1 MKMKKKLLAVACASM
16 FSASAFAGDFY
27 INTGADWPF
36 APDGNNNTEAVRSLG
51 LTGSLATSVYSDST
65 FTAPGSPP
73 TGTLSTGKVFD
84 SNTVAQLTPY
94 GYAPG
99 TYTAIDGVTSVT
111 LHNPQA
117 PGEVNIDNLNLV
129 NGSGT
134 DTEGFAALPNPAS
147 LQQWGMEFRYSLA
160 GTLDISRPEA
170 VQYSANY
177 IDLFYTG
184 NALVPGVTV
193 PQQVLRLAV
202 TDSELSPANLEI
214 KGRATFDFDGVGATD
229 DTLALSALKQAFVRK
244 FFNDIG
250 TGKDFYDLWLA
261 GNPIEFAFNTNVVP
275 PIPFNSQLVKFI
287 DPDTGLPTYIRQS
300 TLNSEIIFKVGTTV
314 PTPAPIALLGMGLLG
329 FAASRKARKI

>member
-27 INTGADWPF
+27 INAGVDWPID
-36 APDGNNNTEAVRSLG
+36 PDSNSKTESIRSLG
-51 LTGSLATSVYSDST
+51 LTGSLATSVYYDST

-73 TGTLSTGKVFD
+73 TGTLSTAKVFD
-84 SNTVAQLTPY
+84 SNTVAQLTPF

-129 NGSGT
+129 NGSVT
-134 DTEGFAALPNPAS
+134 DTEGFAALPNPPV
-147 LQQWGMEFRYSLA
+147 LKQWGMEFRYALD
-160 GTLDISRPEA
+160 GTLDISSPEA
-170 VQYSANY
+170 VKYSANY

-184 NALVPGVTV
+184 NAGVPGVTV
-193 PQQVLRLAV
+193 PQQILRLDV
-202 TDSELSPANLEI
+202 NGSVLSPANLEI
-214 KGRATFDFDGVGATD
+214 KGLATFDFDGLGATD
-229 DTLALSALKQAFVRK
+229 DTLALTAAKQAFVRN
-244 FFNDIG
+244 FFNDIS
-250 TGKDFYDLWLA
+250 TGKSFYDLWLA
-261 GNPIEFAFNTNVVP
+261 GNPIEFSFNTNVVP

-300 TLNSEIIFKVGTTV
+300 TLNSEIIFKV
-314 PTPAPIALLGMGLLG
+314 PTPAPLALLGMGLLG
-329 FAASRKARKI
+329 FSAFRKARKI